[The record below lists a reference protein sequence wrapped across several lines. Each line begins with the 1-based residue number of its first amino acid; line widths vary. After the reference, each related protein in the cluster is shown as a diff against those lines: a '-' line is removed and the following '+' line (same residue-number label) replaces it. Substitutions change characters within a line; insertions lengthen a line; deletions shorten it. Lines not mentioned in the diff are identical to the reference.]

1 MIPNLLDSIVERC
14 QPHVVNT
21 RDYLIMFCT
30 GVIERLDAIRDAVTE
45 DDTFSVRREF
55 HGYSSAGA
63 ATQVIEVPATETWEL
78 ESVVART
85 VPAAASTLDIR
96 EQGGR
101 LRFANDIATSGAL
114 TGIFSPLTFN
124 GGTILTATM
133 AQPGEFHIVFK
144 HTKAMPT
151 RNAIN
156 GFRNPYTDKMDAV
169 WAADNDNRHAGQFM
183 PHPPIMGP
191 TSRDA
196 QTGTP
201 PQDD

>member
-1 MIPNLLDSIVERC
+1 VIPNLLDSLIERC
-14 QPHVVNT
+14 QPHVINT

-30 GVIERLDAIRDAVTE
+30 GVIERLDAIQDAVQE

-55 HGYSSAGA
+55 HGFSTTGP
-63 ATQVIEVPATETWEL
+63 ATQTIEVPANETWEL

-85 VPAAASTLDIR
+85 IPAAASTLDIR

-124 GGTILTATM
+124 GGSILTATM

-144 HTKAMPT
+144 HTKTLPD
-151 RNAIN
+151 RGAIA
-156 GFRNPYTDKMDAV
+156 GFRNPHTDKLDAY
-169 WAADNDNRHAGQFM
+169 AELDRDNRHAGQFM

-191 TSRDA
+191 HSRDA
-196 QTGTP
+196 QTGIP